1 MEEGNNKKK
10 LIGTVIGVI
19 FFVILIAGATFA
31 WLTYTANVNNGVY
44 NTTTMNFLVNYQG
57 GTDISSLPM
66 YSGDVSASTFS
77 AGSISPITVQASKQ
91 NLDGTLYLKLH
102 TNSGTEANATDSNLL
117 ADAGCIK
124 YAVCV
129 GTACSGASTTPF
141 SQITGVTTGVLDSTN
156 FDTNNDIVIYEGPL
170 TSTTTN
176 YNIYLWIDNELIT
189 NDEIG
194 LTYQGYVHAFAVQS
208 ELGNSAPS
216 SNR

>member
-1 MEEGNNKKK
+1 MTENSNNKRK
-10 LIGTVIGVI
+10 LIGTIIGVI

-57 GTDISSLPM
+57 GTDISNLPM

-77 AGSISPITVQASKQ
+77 AASISPITVQASKQ

-102 TNSGTEANATDSNLL
+102 TADDTGSNSIAA
-117 ADAGCIK
+117 AGCIR

-129 GTACSGASTTPF
+129 GTACSGASTTAF
-141 SQITGVTTGVLDSTN
+141 SQITGVSTGLIDSAD
-156 FDTNNDIVIYEGPL
+156 FDTNRDIVIYEGPL

-189 NDEIG
+189 NSEIG
-194 LTYQGYVHAFAVQS
+194 QTYSGYVHAFAVQD
-208 ELGNSAPS
+208 ELGTAS
-216 SNR
+216 SGS